1 MKITEH
7 VHAIK
12 IPFHVTND
20 HGMILERFVYAYL
33 ILGKELCLVDSGV
46 AASENVIY
54 NYMENIGINPDNIS
68 LMILTH
74 SHPDHIGSA
83 PSIKTRTGCCVAA
96 HSDEKTWIED
106 VELQFNERPV
116 PNFHSLVEG
125 SLQID
130 KLLKNGDKIDL
141 GENLTLEVIHT
152 PGHSKGSIS
161 LYLPSDGVLFT
172 GDSIPLQGDL
182 PIYEDVK
189 DSVHSIKQLK
199 TIKGVRNLLASWD
212 EPIHGDDVYK
222 IMDDGLKYL
231 QCIHEAVV
239 EVAVTE
245 DKTIHDDMDFT
256 RLVLKKLGLPEM
268 VANPIIAQ
276 SFESNLSLGA
286 NKGLFSDKNEF

>member
-12 IPFHVTND
+12 IPFQVTND
-20 HGMILERFVYAYL
+20 LGMILERFVYAYL
-33 ILGKELCLVDSGV
+33 ILGKELCLIDSGV

-54 NYMENIGINPDNIS
+54 NYMENIGIKPDDIS
-68 LMILTH
+68 LMVFTH

-83 PSIKTRTGCCVAA
+83 PSIKARTGCIVAA
-96 HSDEKTWIED
+96 HSDEKAWIED

-130 KLLKNGDKIDL
+130 KLLEDGDTINL

-161 LYLPSDGVLFT
+161 LYLPLEGVMFS

-189 DSVHSIKQLK
+189 DSVNSIKRLK
-199 TIKGVRNLLASWD
+199 AVKGIQYLLASWD
-212 EPIHGDDVYK
+212 EVRRDNEAYK
-222 IMDDGLKYL
+222 VMDDSLKYL
-231 QCIHEAVV
+231 QCIHEAVLEV
-239 EVAVTE
+239 EGNL
-245 DKTIHDDMDFT
+245 DKTIHENLDFT

-268 VANPIIAQ
+268 VANPIITQ
-276 SFESNLSLGA
+276 SFESNLSL
-286 NKGLFSDKNEF
+286 NTNTGLFFDK